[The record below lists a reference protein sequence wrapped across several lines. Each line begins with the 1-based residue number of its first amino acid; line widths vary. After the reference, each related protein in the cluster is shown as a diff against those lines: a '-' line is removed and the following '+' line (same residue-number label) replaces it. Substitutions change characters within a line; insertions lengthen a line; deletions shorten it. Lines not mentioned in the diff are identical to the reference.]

1 MDHTPKQGLDLSVT
15 LRKVRNPVIH
25 VECLRCRRTGTFIRT
40 EIVKKHGAN
49 ITLAR
54 LRRMAAMGCDRIAS
68 DDGDRC
74 ETRFLYPN
82 PTDTGRSDK

>member
-1 MDHTPKQGLDLSVT
+1 MDDTPKPGLDLSAT
-15 LRKVRNPVIH
+15 LRKVRDTVIH
-25 VECLRCRRTGTFIRT
+25 VECLRCRRTGAFIRT

-68 DDGDRC
+68 GDGDRC
-74 ETRFLYPN
+74 ETRFLYPG
-82 PTDTGRSDK
+82 PTGTERPDK